1 MRSASGSTIAL
12 ERVSSPVM
20 TSSKIRIST
29 FCNGNSV
36 SNAINNNA
44 LFSVTFPSSQFTH
57 LSEFLTNISSCRYV
71 MKKLGNDKMDVDA
84 LLDEADRN
92 KDGVIDYDGKRKYS
106 SKLLHISF

>member
-1 MRSASGSTIAL
+1 
-12 ERVSSPVM
+12 
-20 TSSKIRIST
+20 
-29 FCNGNSV
+29 
-36 SNAINNNA
+36 
-44 LFSVTFPSSQFTH
+44 
-57 LSEFLTNISSCRYV
+57 